1 MMKIK
6 IFVFNPVSENTYLLF
21 DEASKEA
28 VLIDCGAFYNE
39 EKEALKAY
47 IEEHELKIKYILST
61 HLHFDHCFGV
71 NFATSEFNTGMG
83 ANKEDNYLLAA
94 YNTSAARFGIR
105 INDATPKV
113 SYNIEEGMKFK
124 FGNEELVALHVP
136 GHTPGSIAYY
146 SPTSH
151 CVFVGDA
158 LFKGSIGRTDL
169 PGGNF
174 ETLISAIKSE
184 LLTLPDNTTV
194 YSGHGDKTTILEEKR
209 HNMYLQ

>member
-1 MMKIK
+1 MTIK
-6 IFVFNPVSENTYLLF
+6 IFVFNPVSENTFLLI
-21 DEASKEA
+21 DEPSKEA
-28 VLIDCGAFYNE
+28 VIIDCGAYYPE
-39 EKEALKAY
+39 EKEELKAY
-47 IEEHELKIKYILST
+47 VEEHELKVKYILST
-61 HLHFDHCFGV
+61 HLHFDHCFGA
-71 NFATSEFNTGMG
+71 NFATTEFGTGMG

-113 SYNIEEGMKFK
+113 TYNIEEGMKFY
-124 FGNEELVALHVP
+124 FGSEELIALHVP

-146 SPTSH
+146 SPTSK

-174 ETLISAIKSE
+174 ETLIEAIKTK
-184 LLTLPDNTTV
+184 LLTLPDQTVV
-194 YSGHGDKTTILEEKR
+194 YSGHGDKTTILEEKK